1 MAVRPFKIDI
11 DQSVLDDLQARLN
24 LTRWPDEVTDSG
36 WDYGSN
42 LDYMKELVEYWRTD
56 FDWRAQEA
64 KLNAFHHFKSE
75 VDGLDIHFIR
85 ENGVGPNPMPLV
97 ITHGWPSCFFEM
109 TKIIPLL
116 ADPGSHGGD
125 PADAFDVVAPSLPGY
140 GFSQA
145 SNDPGMQVQ
154 KVADLW
160 AKLMTENLGYPRFS
174 AQGGDIGAGVTS
186 RLAYAHHDKL
196 YGVHLTSITRPT
208 PYLGPGS
215 VPLSEEEDALVT
227 QRDRWF
233 MSEGGYNHIQGTK
246 PQTLSYGLND
256 SPAGLCAWIIEKY
269 RTWSDC
275 HGDIESRYTKDE
287 LLTIV
292 TIYWVTNTIGSSVR
306 MYKENQGTLWVME
319 QDERVLAPA
328 GVASLPP
335 GNLPSP
341 TRVGRTVLRRAPL
354 AGDAPG
360 RPLRRPRRTRPAR
373 PRNSRVF
380 PAPARLTATTSHS
393 ARRLHPQLTEAT

>member
-1 MAVRPFKIDI
+1 
-11 DQSVLDDLQARLN
+11 
-24 LTRWPDEVTDSG
+24 
-36 WDYGSN
+36 
-42 LDYMKELVEYWRTD
+42 MKELVEYWRTG
-56 FDWRAQEA
+56 FDWRAQEK

-85 ENGVGPNPMPLV
+85 ERGVGPNPMPLV

-109 TKIIPLL
+109 TKIVPLL

-125 PADAFDVVAPSLPGY
+125 PADSFDVVAPSLPGY

-145 SNDPGMQVQ
+145 SSERGMQVQ

-160 AKLMTENLGYPRFS
+160 TKLMTENLGYPKFA

-186 RLAYAHHDKL
+186 RLGYAHHDKM
-196 YGVHLTSITRPT
+196 YGIHLTSVTRPT

-215 VPLSEEEDALVT
+215 RPLTEAEQAHSA
-227 QRDRWF
+227 QRERWF
-233 MSEGGYNHIQGTK
+233 LDEGGYNHIQGTK

-256 SPAGLCAWIIEKY
+256 SPAGLAGWIIEKY

-292 TIYWVTNTIGSSVR
+292 TIYWVTNTIGPSVR
-306 MYKENQGTLWVME
+306 MYKENQSHLWEME
-319 QDERVLAPA
+319 ENEKVAAPA
-328 GVASLPP
+328 GMAVFPQEIARPP
-335 GNLPSP
+335 REWAERSYD
-341 TRVGRTVLRRAPL
+341 VRRWQEMPRGGHFAALEEPELL
-354 AGDAPG
+354 AHEIREFF
-360 RPLRRPRRTRPAR
+360 RPLRD
-373 PRNSRVF
+373 
-380 PAPARLTATTSHS
+380 
-393 ARRLHPQLTEAT
+393 

>member
-215 VPLSEEEDALVT
+215 VPLTEEEDALVT

-306 MYKENQGTLWVME
+306 MYKENQSTLWVME

-328 GVASLPP
+328 GVASFPQEISRPP
-335 GNLPSP
+335 REWAERSYD
-341 TRVGRTVLRRAPL
+341 VRRWQEMPRGGHFAALEEPGLL
-354 AGDAPG
+354 AHEIREFF
-360 RPLRRPRRTRPAR
+360 RPLRD
-373 PRNSRVF
+373 
-380 PAPARLTATTSHS
+380 
-393 ARRLHPQLTEAT
+393 